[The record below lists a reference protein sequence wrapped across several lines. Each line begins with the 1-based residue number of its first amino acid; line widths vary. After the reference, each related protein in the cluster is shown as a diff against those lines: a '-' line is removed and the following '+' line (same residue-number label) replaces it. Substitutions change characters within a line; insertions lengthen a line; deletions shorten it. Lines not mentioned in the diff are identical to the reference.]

1 MIRSDLKTF
10 AHAFYS
16 FSTDSDVNES
26 NDEGDEDE
34 DVVKIKLPPNAAN
47 MPHPFLPALQE
58 AWPVV
63 EVVAQHYGKNEK
75 MVDVSYSC

>member
-16 FSTDSDVNES
+16 FSTDADGADDDGEY
-26 NDEGDEDE
+26 DE

-75 MVDVSYSC
+75 MVDVS